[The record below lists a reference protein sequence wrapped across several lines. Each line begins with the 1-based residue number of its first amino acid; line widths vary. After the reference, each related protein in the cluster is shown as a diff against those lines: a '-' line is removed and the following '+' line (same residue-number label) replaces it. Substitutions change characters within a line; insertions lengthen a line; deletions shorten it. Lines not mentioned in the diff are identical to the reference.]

1 MTNRRMKR
9 KKEWEKR
16 TSQTSSSLFRSFA
29 SLVQRVWFLKWA
41 WLVRE
46 NVPESSSHA
55 LNFAVTKFS
64 VYKQQKGIAIWLSLL
79 HDLRWGTWLSYLSEL
94 LFLLQIHPNWNMNN
108 AYMLMCKDKPT
119 YPTKKPISTLLLL
132 GENLFILG
140 LCFFEMLLEQIG
152 IYRLDLNQTDK
163 VTLRISKSDGKSL
176 DGRNTLT
183 HVCGSSIHPT
193 SITSNVLLEFHIR
206 SNFILV
212 NVLSEEWG
220 YCNDLRRL
228 LKFDHVSWLYESC
241 LCVCVSRTWHLP
253 SLVLSIQSTPLQIG
267 TVLRDYPLV
276 LFNKWELHFEF
287 NSLFFFVGGDSHFFE
302 FDQRFEMHVRGLGCF
317 ISTGFLSR

>member
-152 IYRLDLNQTDK
+152 IYRSDLNQTDK
-163 VTLRISKSDGKSL
+163 IYSQ
-176 DGRNTLT
+176 
-183 HVCGSSIHPT
+183 
-193 SITSNVLLEFHIR
+193 
-206 SNFILV
+206 NF
-212 NVLSEEWG
+212 
-220 YCNDLRRL
+220 
-228 LKFDHVSWLYESC
+228 
-241 LCVCVSRTWHLP
+241 
-253 SLVLSIQSTPLQIG
+253 QIG
-267 TVLRDYPLV
+267 
-276 LFNKWELHFEF
+276 WQE
-287 NSLFFFVGGDSHFFE
+287 
-302 FDQRFEMHVRGLGCF
+302 
-317 ISTGFLSR
+317 SRR